1 MNIDDEVTKAFRS
14 AMRLSDT
21 FAFRDDMSFN
31 DIPGWDSLGHMN
43 LVVELESRFDISLG
57 MDDIALIDS
66 VRAARDVVVRRQADA
81 A

>member
-1 MNIDDEVTKAFRS
+1 MNNGDEITSAFRS

-21 FAFRDDMSFN
+21 FVVRDDMSFD

-57 MDDIALIDS
+57 MDDIAVIDS
-66 VRAARDVVVRRQADA
+66 VKAAREVVARRQVK
-81 A
+81 